1 MMKHLKNHLLFL
13 FLFLTLTWACK
24 NEEASKDLSV
34 SSPNQKIKLSFALNS
49 KGEPYYMLDFND
61 KKLVD
66 TSYLG
71 FKTKDFDLLSDFSVV
86 NSSTQTIDETWKPVW
101 GQQSEVRNHCQEL
114 KVNLKDSKGHLLD
127 IVFRVFDEG
136 LGFRYE
142 FPAQN
147 GLDALV
153 ILDEVTQYKMTAD
166 HTAFWNMG
174 CWDNDEYWYS
184 QTKLSEIDSSRANYN
199 SLDTWMSVP
208 TSTAASLPLT
218 LRTAEDVHLT
228 FHEAALVDFTGHILE
243 LNPKTLTLK
252 TSLAPAP
259 DGTKATVALPAKTP
273 WRTIQIGASA
283 TDLLATYYLL
293 ENLNEPNKI
302 QNTDWIK
309 PTKYAGIWWEMHVGK
324 ATWDKASGMH
334 GATTENAKKYI
345 DFCAKYGI
353 PAFLVEGWNTGW
365 EVWTAP
371 GRATAFDFTT
381 PYKDFDIR
389 EVIRYGKEKGV
400 ALIGHHE
407 TSAAVNRY
415 NERIDSA
422 LAFYNE
428 VGVHAVKTGYVG
440 SIIPKGYTHK
450 GQWMVNHYNTVMK
463 KMADAKI
470 MLDVHEPI
478 YPTGLCRTYPNLMSA
493 EGMCGQEFNAWSR
506 GNPISHNVT
515 LPFMRNLI
523 GPMDFTPGVF
533 DVAFQNSKN
542 ERVDNGNF
550 FVKEGNNRVKS
561 TIMQQ
566 LALYVVF
573 YSPLQMLADLPENYE
588 EHPDALKFIQDV
600 AVDWDKTVYLNAK
613 VGEYASIA
621 RKAKG
626 TDNWFLGS
634 ITGDKA
640 QNFTFKL
647 DFLEEGKTY
656 TAITYRDAADADWEK
671 NPMAYKIESKEVKAG
686 DTLEVKL
693 AKGGGCAISFMS
705 NKL

>member
-1 MMKHLKNHLLFL
+1 MMKYVKNNILLLLVLPLLFWSCSN
-13 FLFLTLTWACK
+13 TKKAQK
-24 NEEASKDLSV
+24 HSA
-34 SSPNQKIKLSFALNS
+34 SSPNQKIKLDFALNE
-49 KGEPYYMLDFND
+49 KGAPYYTLDFKD
-61 KKLVD
+61 KKLID

-71 FKTKDFDLLSDFSVV
+71 FKTKEFDLIEGFDIVET
-86 NSSTQTIDETWKPVW
+86 STDTKDETWKPVW
-101 GQQSEVRNHCQEL
+101 GQQAEVRNHYQEL
-114 KVNLKDSKGHLLD
+114 GIKLKDKKGHLLN
-127 IVFRVFDEG
+127 ITFRVFDEG

-142 FPAQN
+142 FPAQS
-147 GLDALV
+147 GLDSLI
-153 ILDEVTQYKMTAD
+153 ILDEITQFKMTDD
-166 HTAFWNMG
+166 HTAFWNLG
-174 CWDNDEYWYS
+174 CWDNDEYWYTQS
-184 QTKLSEIDSSRANYN
+184 KLSEIDSSRANYN
-199 SLDTWMSVP
+199 SLDTWMSIP

-228 FHEAALVDFTGHILE
+228 FHEAALVDFTGHILA
-243 LNPKTLTLK
+243 LDPQTLTLK

-259 DGTKATVALPAKTP
+259 DGTKASIALPAKTP

-283 TDLLATYYLL
+283 TELLATYYLL
-293 ENLNEPNKI
+293 ENLNEPNQIK
-302 QNTDWIK
+302 NTDWIK

-334 GATTENAKKYI
+334 GATTKNAKRYI

-371 GRATAFDFTT
+371 ERATAFDFTT
-381 PYKDFDIR
+381 PYEDFDIR
-389 EVIRYGKEKGV
+389 EVVRYGKEKGV
-400 ALIGHHE
+400 SLIGHHE
-407 TSAAVNRY
+407 TSAAVARY
-415 NERIDSA
+415 NERIDTA

-428 VGVHAVKTGYVG
+428 VGVSAVKTGYVG
-440 SIIPKGYTHK
+440 SIIPKGYLHK

-463 KMADAKI
+463 KMANAKI

-493 EGMCGQEFNAWSR
+493 EGMCGQEFNAWSS
-506 GNPISHNVT
+506 GNPITHNVT

-533 DVAFQNSKN
+533 DVAFKNSKN

-550 FVKEGNNRVKS
+550 FMKEGNNRVKS
-561 TIMQQ
+561 TLVQQ

-588 EHPDALKFIQDV
+588 EHPDALKFIQEV

-626 TDNWFLGS
+626 SPNWFLGS
-634 ITGDKA
+634 ITGDSK
-640 QNFTFKL
+640 QDFTFKL

-656 TAITYRDAADADWEK
+656 TVTIYKDAEDADWEK
-671 NPMAYKIESKEVKAG
+671 NPTAYAIESKDVKAG
-686 DTLEVKL
+686 DVLKIKL
-693 AKGGGCAISFMS
+693 ARGGGSAVSFIA
-705 NKL
+705 K